1 MADYYEILGVARTA
15 STSEVRQAY
24 ARLAR
29 DRHPDR
35 YADPGERARAQE
47 FFKDA
52 TAAFNTLINEKSR
65 REYDAD
71 LERPRAAAP
80 EEIARTAY
88 ERGVHQLE
96 AKNFHEAV
104 ELMRSAVKHAPEQA
118 RYRAGLAAALSRN
131 PHWVREAIQE
141 IEEAIRLEPRVA
153 SHHAQ
158 LAEMLLSQGLKLRAR
173 RAAEAALRL
182 NPQEPRARHVLAET
196 ESEGPSGA
204 GGEGGGL
211 RSLLRRKP

>member
-1 MADYYEILGVARTA
+1 MADYYEILGIARTA
-15 STSEVRQAY
+15 SPSEVRQAY

-35 YADPGERARAQE
+35 YADPGERSRAQE
-47 FFKDA
+47 YFKDV
-52 TAAFNTLINEKSR
+52 TAAFNTLVNEKSR
-65 REYDAD
+65 REYDANLD
-71 LERPRAAAP
+71 RPQVAAP

-88 ERGVHQLE
+88 ERGLSQLE

-141 IEEAIRLEPRVA
+141 LEEAIRLEPRA
-153 SHHAQ
+153 AAHHAQ
-158 LAEMLLSQGLKLRAR
+158 LAELLLNQGLKLRAR
-173 RAAEAALRL
+173 RVAEAALRL
-182 NPQEPRARHVLAET
+182 NPQEPRAQHVLAET
-196 ESEGPSGA
+196 GEAGPA
-204 GGEGGGL
+204 DGGQGGGL